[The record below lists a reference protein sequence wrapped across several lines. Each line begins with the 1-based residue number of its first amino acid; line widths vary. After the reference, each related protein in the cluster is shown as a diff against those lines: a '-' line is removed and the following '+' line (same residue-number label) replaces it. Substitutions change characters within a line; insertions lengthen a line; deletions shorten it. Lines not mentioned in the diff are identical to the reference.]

1 MLNYLKRNEILL
13 ILCIEGM
20 LMLMGMGQV
29 SPILPLYAQQFGIN
43 MVLVG
48 LIITAFAFASVVVDI
63 PAGRIA
69 ERLGRRPTLITGC
82 LVMAAGAVGCALA
95 PGYWLFLACRLIQGA
110 GYALYTTTAM
120 IMLTDIST
128 VRNRGNNMGWYM
140 GSTWIGF
147 GLGPISGGFIGQYF
161 GLPAVFFVYAF
172 FCMLAAIWAFLRLP
186 ETRPFHTGQASKET
200 DDQTPATGAK
210 LGIKHLLV
218 NPNFMLI
225 CLVAFC
231 IFFTNNGSRYQ
242 ILPLFAHDRLGLTP
256 GEIGVAVTVIA
267 AVNIIVLL
275 IIGRVSDK
283 VGRKPTVLPGC
294 ILLAASLVMWMLS
307 TNYQFLLLS
316 CAVFGIGLGITGPTP
331 AAYVADILSGQN
343 SSGGMSI
350 FRAACD
356 LGFVIGPVFQGWL
369 ADMNGFDFPLIF
381 NAILLLAAAL
391 VFQFAAKEHPSF
403 AARNNKKPINA
414 KL

>member
-1 MLNYLKRNEILL
+1 MLNYFKRNETLL

-29 SPILPLYAQQFGIN
+29 SPILALYAQQFGIN

-48 LIITAFAFASVVVDI
+48 LIITSFAFASVIVDI

-69 ERLGRRPTLITGC
+69 ERLGRRPTLIAGC
-82 LVMAAGAVGCALA
+82 LVMATGAVGCALA

-128 VRNRGNNMGWYM
+128 VHNRGSNMGWYM
-140 GSTWIGF
+140 GSTWIGY

-172 FCMLAAIWAFLRLP
+172 FCVLAAIWAFLRLP
-186 ETRPFHTGQASKET
+186 ETRPFHIRQAIKET
-200 DDQTPATGAK
+200 GDQPPATGAR
-210 LGIKHLLV
+210 LSIKDLLV

-225 CLVAFC
+225 CLIAFC

-242 ILPLFAHDRLGLTP
+242 ILPLLSHDRLGLTP
-256 GEIGVAVTVIA
+256 SEIGLAVTVIA
-267 AVNIIVLL
+267 MVNIIVLL

-283 VGRKPTVLPGC
+283 VGRKPMVLPGC
-294 ILLAASLVMWMLS
+294 ILLAVSLVMWALS
-307 TNYQFLLLS
+307 VNYQFIILS
-316 CAVFGIGLGITGPTP
+316 CVVFGIGIGITGPTP

-350 FRAACD
+350 FRTACD
-356 LGFVIGPVFQGWL
+356 LGFVVGPVFQGWL

-381 NAILLLAAAL
+381 NAVLLFTAAL
-391 VFQFAAKEHPSF
+391 VFQIAAKEHPSF
-403 AARNNKKPINA
+403 AARNNTRQ
-414 KL
+414 

>member
-1 MLNYLKRNEILL
+1 
-13 ILCIEGM
+13 
-20 LMLMGMGQV
+20 MLMGMGQV
-29 SPILPLYAQQFGIN
+29 SPILALYAQQFGIN

-48 LIITAFAFASVVVDI
+48 LIITSFAFASVIVDI

-69 ERLGRRPTLITGC
+69 ERMGRRPTLIAGS
-82 LVMAAGAVGCALA
+82 LVMAVGAVGCALA

-110 GYALYTTTAM
+110 GYALYTTTAI
-120 IMLTDIST
+120 IMVTDIST
-128 VRNRGNNMGWYM
+128 VHNRGNNMGWYM
-140 GSTWIGF
+140 GSTWIGY
-147 GLGPISGGFIGQYF
+147 GLGPISGGLVGQYF
-161 GLPAVFFVYAF
+161 GLPAVFLVYAF
-172 FCMLAAIWAFLRLP
+172 FCVLAAIWAFLRLP
-186 ETRPFHTGQASKET
+186 ETRPFHDRQAIKET
-200 DDQTPATGAK
+200 DDQTPTTGAR
-210 LGIKHLLV
+210 LSIKDLLV

-242 ILPLFAHDRLGLTP
+242 LLPLLSHDRLGLTP
-256 GEIGVAVTVIA
+256 SEIGLAVTVIA
-267 AVNIIVLL
+267 IVNIIVLL

-294 ILLAASLVMWMLS
+294 ILLAASLVMWALS
-307 TNYQFLLLS
+307 VNYQFIILS

-356 LGFVIGPVFQGWL
+356 LGFVVGPVFQGWL
-369 ADMNGFDFPLIF
+369 ADMNGYNFPLIF
-381 NAILLLAAAL
+381 NAVLLFTAAL
-391 VFQFAAKEHPSF
+391 IFQIAAKEHPSF
-403 AARNNKKPINA
+403 AARNNTKPINT
-414 KL
+414 KF